1 MSADATCACTLEE
14 MTQNPYEPPKARLAD
29 DSQQRRGELREFDI
43 GECLSDSWTLTWAS
57 FPTWLAIGFV
67 GSLLLLASALLIVPL
82 LVVVPVLVWGTTLF
96 YLNVVD
102 GRERFGDLFRGFSTF
117 GSALL
122 SMIGW
127 YVATVLIGLIGQS
140 VQMAGSLI
148 GSAELIGLGVI
159 VNLVW
164 TVAVVSRLY
173 FGPFF
178 IVDQGM
184 GPIEAL
190 EASWEGTK
198 RQKLRTAGLF
208 VVSSL
213 VGMLGLFALL
223 VGVVVSMNMFFL
235 MWASAYRQ
243 MVPSLPEPSAPLL
256 DANPLP
262 VTPSI

>member
-1 MSADATCACTLEE
+1 
-14 MTQNPYEPPKARLAD
+14 MTQNPYEPPKAQLAD
-29 DSQQRRGELREFDI
+29 DLQRLGEPGEFDI
-43 GECLSDSWTLTWAS
+43 GECLSDSWSLTWAS

-67 GSLLLLASALLIVPL
+67 GSLVLFASALLVVPL

-102 GRERFGDLFRGFSTF
+102 GQERFGDLFRGFSNL

-122 SMIGW
+122 SMLGW
-127 YVATVLIGLIGQS
+127 YVATVLIGVIGQG
-140 VQMAGSLI
+140 VQLTGSMI
-148 GSAELIGLGVI
+148 GSPELIGLGVI
-159 VNLVW
+159 VNLIW

-184 GPIEAL
+184 GPVEAL
-190 EASWEGTK
+190 EASWEATK
-198 RQKLRTAGLF
+198 QQKLRTAGLF

-213 VGMLGLFALL
+213 IGMLGLLALL

-243 MVPSLPEPSAPLL
+243 MVPSPAASAPFL
-256 DANPLP
+256 DASPIP
-262 VTPSI
+262 ATPS

>member
-1 MSADATCACTLEE
+1 MTL
-14 MTQNPYEPPKARLAD
+14 NPYEPPKARLAD
-29 DSQQRRGELREFDI
+29 DSQRRNGELGEFDI
-43 GECLSDSWTLTWAS
+43 GECLSDSWSLTWVS

-67 GSLLLLASALLIVPL
+67 GGLLLLASALLVVPL
-82 LVVVPVLVWGTTLF
+82 LLVVPVLVWGTTLF

-102 GRERFGDLFRGFSTF
+102 GQERFGDLFRGFSTF
-117 GSALL
+117 GSAWL
-122 SMIGW
+122 SILGW

-140 VQMAGSLI
+140 VQMTGTLL
-148 GSAELIGLGVI
+148 GSAELTGLGVI

-190 EASWEGTK
+190 EASWDATK
-198 RQKLRTAGLF
+198 QQKLRTAGLF
-208 VVSSL
+208 AISSL

-243 MVPSLPEPSAPLL
+243 MVPSLPEASAPRL

-262 VTPSI
+262 VTQS

>member
-1 MSADATCACTLEE
+1 

-29 DSQQRRGELREFDI
+29 HSQRGLGELGEFDI
-43 GECLSDSWTLTWAS
+43 GECLSDAWSLTWAS

-67 GSLLLLASALLIVPL
+67 GSLLVLASALLVVPL
-82 LVVVPVLVWGTTLF
+82 LFVVPVLVWGTTLF

-102 GRERFGDLFRGFSTF
+102 GQERFGDLFRGFSTF

-122 SMIGW
+122 SMVGW
-127 YVATVLIGLIGQS
+127 YAATALIGFIGQS
-140 VQMAGSLI
+140 VQITGSLI
-148 GSAELIGLGVI
+148 GSLELVGLGVI
-159 VNLVW
+159 VNLLW

-184 GPIEAL
+184 GPVEAL
-190 EASWEGTK
+190 EASWEATK

-235 MWASAYRQ
+235 MWASGYRQ
-243 MVPSLPEPSAPLL
+243 MVPSLPEASAPWT

-262 VTPSI
+262 VSPS

>member
-1 MSADATCACTLEE
+1 

-29 DSQQRRGELREFDI
+29 DSQRRHGELGKFDI
-43 GECLSDSWTLTWAS
+43 GECLSDSWSLTWAS

-67 GSLLLLASALLIVPL
+67 GSLLLLASALFFLVPL

-102 GRERFGDLFRGFSTF
+102 GQERFGDLFRGFSTF

-127 YVATVLIGLIGQS
+127 YVATALIGLIGQS
-140 VQMAGSLI
+140 VQLTGSMT
-148 GSAELIGLGVI
+148 GSAELIGLGMI
-159 VNLVW
+159 LNLVW
-164 TVAVVSRLY
+164 TVAVMSRLY

-190 EASWEGTK
+190 EASWNATR
-198 RQKLRTAGLF
+198 RQKFRTAGLF

-243 MVPSLPEPSAPLL
+243 MVPSLPVASAPLL

-262 VTPSI
+262 VTPST